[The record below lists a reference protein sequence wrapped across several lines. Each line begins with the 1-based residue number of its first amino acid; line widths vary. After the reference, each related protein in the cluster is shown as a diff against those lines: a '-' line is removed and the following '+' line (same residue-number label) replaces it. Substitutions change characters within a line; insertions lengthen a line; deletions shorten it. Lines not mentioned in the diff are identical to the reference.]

1 MSSLMFDNRAVDE
14 FRGSL
19 ENRKGNLMYDD
30 LNVKQGRVLSDTR
43 HSQGGTL
50 AVVEVRGRCE
60 QGDENDNVKLG
71 RVIDVDVA
79 LHSRDCM
86 GCAEGYTRH
95 RSTACQGVNT
105 DSTMNCSADEMIAQ
119 ESVLEYDCS
128 LVVVVLYNDTE
139 RCIEREI
146 GISLDMELKTIT
158 GVEVEMSN
166 GHDGSERERES
177 WRVELGSVENADN
190 AKVGLAKTEMNGD
203 RNDASETHKYN
214 DEKSMTW
221 IGVWILLL
229 ITSWRMCSGEQEKYL
244 WRVQELD
251 LRMKHLI
258 RRSMDCMAVKL
269 KASANDSEESVRAKS
284 GEYNWYET
292 HAYWRYLSIGRVLEL
307 EFMLY
312 VSEDFSEGLNR
323 LDHVVLVLL
332 VLVEKPTFLP
342 DSILRHYQDS
352 QSGEGPMMR
361 QDPETD
367 TWKSSLNRKN

>member
-14 FRGSL
+14 CRGSL
-19 ENRKGNLMYDD
+19 ENRKGNLTYDD

-43 HSQGGTL
+43 HSQDGTVTKVL

-60 QGDENDNVKLG
+60 QGDEHDNVKLG
-71 RVIDVDVA
+71 RVIDVA
-79 LHSRDCM
+79 LHSHDCM
-86 GCAEGYTRH
+86 GCDEGYTRY
-95 RSTACQGVNT
+95 RSTARQGVNT
-105 DSTMNCSADEMIAQ
+105 DSTMNSSADEMIAQ

-128 LVVVVLYNDTE
+128 LVNDTE

-146 GISLDMELKTIT
+146 SIGLDIELNTTT

-166 GHDGSERERES
+166 GHDGNGSERERES

-229 ITSWRMCSGEQEKYL
+229 ITSWRMYSGEQEKYL

-258 RRSMDCMAVKL
+258 RRSKDCMAGKL
-269 KASANDSEESVRAKS
+269 KSRANDSEESVRAKS

-307 EFMLY
+307 EFMLH

-323 LDHVVLVLL
+323 LDHVVLTSSSSCL
-332 VLVEKPTFLP
+332 
-342 DSILRHYQDS
+342 IL
-352 QSGEGPMMR
+352 
-361 QDPETD
+361 
-367 TWKSSLNRKN
+367 